1 MLSPAILVGSAV
13 KRGEIIMEE
22 KEIRMTGKGLAKKLV
37 AVMEA
42 CDFVKKNGTNDFH
55 HYNYATSSDVLQ
67 KVNAAFVKNGLCS
80 VVLPEL
86 LSMVNV
92 QNAKGNTEHLA
103 TVKVT
108 VRIVDTDN
116 ANDYAEIT
124 GIGSGQDAGDKAVM
138 KAQTA
143 ALKYA
148 YMLSLNIATGDDPEA
163 DTKTDKFNGDEQG
176 KVTEAIVRKKVVHKL
191 PEADGECL
199 CSNCNV
205 PVSARVA
212 SFSVQRYGKVLCM
225 DCQKKQKATA

>member
-1 MLSPAILVGSAV
+1 MY
-13 KRGEIIMEE
+13 MEE
-22 KEIRMTGKGLAKKLV
+22 NNVKFTGKGLAKKLV

-42 CDFVKKNGTNDFH
+42 CDFVKKNGVNDFH

-67 KVNAAFVKNGLCS
+67 KVNTALVKNGLCS

-86 LSMVNV
+86 LEMVNV

-108 VRIVDTDN
+108 VRIVDADN
-116 ANDYAEIT
+116 GTDYAEFT

-163 DTKTDKFNGDEQG
+163 DTATDNFSHDKGEAKTVKTET
-176 KVTEAIVRKKVVHKL
+176 KKRTVKAAEHEPEAI
-191 PEADGECL
+191 C
-199 CSNCNV
+199 
-205 PVSARVA
+205 VSCGAPISGRVEEY
-212 SFSVQRYGKVLCM
+212 SMSRYGTPLCM
-225 DCQKKQKATA
+225 DCQRKRKESA

>member
-1 MLSPAILVGSAV
+1 MPGIVRNAANAA
-13 KRGEIIMEE
+13 KERMMYMEE
-22 KEIRMTGKGLAKKLV
+22 NNVKFTGKGLAKKLV

-42 CDFVKKNGTNDFH
+42 CDFVKKNGVNDFH

-67 KVNAAFVKNGLCS
+67 KVNTALVKNGLCS

-86 LSMVNV
+86 LEMVNV

-108 VRIVDTDN
+108 VRIVDADN
-116 ANDYAEIT
+116 GTDYAEFT

-163 DTKTDKFNGDEQG
+163 DTATDNFSHDKGETKTVK
-176 KVTEAIVRKKVVHKL
+176 TETKKRTVKAAEHEPEVYMCKL
-191 PEADGECL
+191 RCPYLWPCGRIFYE
-199 CSNCNV
+199 
-205 PVSARVA
+205 PVWNTVMYGLSA
-212 SFSVQRYGKVLCM
+212 
-225 DCQKKQKATA
+225 